1 MCLRLSW
8 EQGTDKGMAW
18 HETGRRN
25 RADILRNFS
34 VQKKSDVK
42 ESTEWRNL
50 FASIVQNTSMTM
62 EDIGNLRI
70 NQLEDLLEGMSENAE
85 ELDRK
90 INGKN
95 KPLTGDAALKALSGL
110 AMWGE

>member
-1 MCLRLSW
+1 
-8 EQGTDKGMAW
+8 
-18 HETGRRN
+18 
-25 RADILRNFS
+25 
-34 VQKKSDVK
+34 
-42 ESTEWRNL
+42 
-50 FASIVQNTSMTM
+50 MTM

-110 AMWGE
+110 AM